1 MRTDAP
7 SNVTENYLKR
17 GKKPRVYVYIPD
29 LDLFMGT
36 VGATIDGEVYG
47 NRLSGA
53 GTITWDAPMAGGIA
67 TVSNVTIDNL
77 ELDRDIELASEAE
90 QEPLPQNGQIGAGRI
105 IKESPTTGGTYADS
119 RGSATGEFST
129 SSIIIGRA
137 YRLYGGADRY
147 SVARGLLQ
155 HALPAGLTSC
165 EEAYISLDGID
176 KDTLN
181 GVELY
186 VVERTW
192 QAWATADLFDGFDGH
207 ESGMTQYTG
216 TILNERW
223 HSDEFIAGGENK
235 IRLNE
240 HGRKYI
246 EEQAA
251 AGQAAYFT
259 ILSKAD
265 YDGDAGSYDNDQVRF
280 EATTATLNLKYNT
293 LELTNREAQI
303 YYGYDPLPS
312 ALGDIFLRWTGVIHS
327 YEISDK
333 TLSLELRQAKNKHNR
348 YIPDKQISKADYPEC
363 PDVNVGK
370 TYPLVIGEFAATTLH
385 KTGVGNFTAYGPITS
400 LINYSYPDCY
410 KAYVVKD
417 AVEEKLALL
426 SEKRVVNHSQPFFVW
441 NGAISAF
448 ELFHILTTIIVPLG
462 ISEQTLTPRTETS
475 GFPHSL
481 SELQFKALSTIIPSK
496 HVVNGL
502 GITDPEGAYDEDSD
516 TYCSISQDNAS
527 LDFYFTRPEGISG
540 TGAIAFLVYA
550 KFIGGADP
558 TDFHFLLVKDQ
569 RTSVSDPNDW
579 VQIADT
585 ATWTGDGLYLF
596 GFYII
601 DANSKD
607 RQQIPLDQY
616 RMTLYRDTDDT
627 GEVQVYDVC
636 AVLAYNAE
644 DITELFTY
652 GQGLPYGSW
661 VDASGR
667 SNAYDQS
674 DVVENPPMIVEALSR
689 EYMELTSSEI
699 DTSAIDTASGE
710 LASWKMAYDLLEMT
724 PSMTHFGE
732 IGEQSKSLVTFD
744 EQNRLTIITHDAD
757 RAFPGAGTNTPW
769 KPGELDIF
777 DEAAGLTNGAFTRHP
792 IEPGSFT
799 VEPYGEPRNNFK
811 LRYKYNYA
819 TNQYEGLLYINHGG
833 GVAAN
838 VDSNIDVNNLEDG
851 MTLTGTGGLKDLT
864 SSCYNR
870 ILTVKTKII
879 ECPYI
884 RDEATATKEL
894 QHEVI
899 MHATD
904 RHIAKFR
911 TYDNA
916 ILHELWDYINIRH
929 RRLLTF
935 MDQARM
941 EQQKWRVLRIQH
953 AQMAA
958 KIGITAIEE

>member
-1 MRTDAP
+1 MRMDAP
-7 SNVTENYLKR
+7 ANVTDNYLKR
-17 GKKPRVYVYIPD
+17 GKKPRIYVYIPS

-36 VGATIDGEVYG
+36 VGATIDGEAFG

-53 GTITWDAPMAGGIA
+53 GTITWDAPMFGGMA

-77 ELDRDIELASEAE
+77 ELDRDIELAIGAE
-90 QEPLPQNGQIGAGRI
+90 QEPMPQNGQIGAARI
-105 IKESPTTGGTYADS
+105 TKESGTGGSYADA
-119 RGSATGEFST
+119 RGSATGQFLT
-129 SSIIIGRA
+129 SSIIIGRSWRFFA
-137 YRLYGGADRY
+137 GADRW
-147 SVARGLLQ
+147 SVTRGLLQ
-155 HALPAGLTSC
+155 HALPVTLTSC
-165 EEAYISLDGID
+165 NEAYITLDGID
-176 KDTLN
+176 KDTEN

-192 QAWATADLFDGFDGH
+192 EAWATADLFDGFDGH
-207 ESGMTQYTG
+207 KSGMTAYTG

-223 HSDEFIAGGENK
+223 HSDEFVAGGENK

-240 HGRKYI
+240 HGRNYI
-246 EEQAA
+246 ETQAA
-251 AGQAAYFT
+251 AGKAVYFT

-265 YDGDAGSYDNDQVRF
+265 YDGTAGSNQNDQLRF
-280 EATTATLNLKYNT
+280 EATTATLNLRYNT

-303 YYGYDPLPS
+303 YYGYDPLPT
-312 ALGDIFLRWTGVIHS
+312 ALSDIFLRWTGVIHS
-327 YEISDK
+327 YELSDK
-333 TLSLELRQAKNKHNR
+333 MLSLELRQAKNKHNR

-363 PDVNVGK
+363 PDANVGK
-370 TYPLVIGEFAATTLH
+370 TYPLVIGEFAATSLH

-400 LINYSYPDCY
+400 LINYSYPDCC
-410 KAYVVKD
+410 KVYVVKD
-417 AVEEKLALL
+417 AVEEKQVLL

-441 NGAISAF
+441 NGAINAF
-448 ELFHILTTIIVPLG
+448 EIFHILTTVIVPLG
-462 ISEQTLTPRTETS
+462 ISEQTLTPRTETT

-481 SELQFKALSTIIPSK
+481 SEQQFKALSTIIPSK

-502 GITDPEGAYDEDSD
+502 GITDPEKAYDEDSD

-527 LDFYFTRPEGISG
+527 IDFYFTRPEGISG

-569 RTSVSDPNDW
+569 RESIDDPNDW
-579 VQIADT
+579 VQIADE
-585 ATWTGDGLYLF
+585 ATWTGDGLYLY
-596 GFYII
+596 GRYII
-601 DANSKD
+601 DNVSKD

-644 DITELFTY
+644 DITELYTY
-652 GQGLPYGSW
+652 GKGLPYGSW
-661 VDASGR
+661 VDAAGR
-667 SNAYDQS
+667 SNSYTQGS

-699 DTSAIDTASGE
+699 DTAAVDTASGE
-710 LASWKMAYDLLEMT
+710 LAAWKMAYDLLEMT

-732 IGEQSKSLVTFD
+732 VGEQSKSLVTFD
-744 EQNRLTIITHDAD
+744 ESNRLTIITHDAD
-757 RAFPGAGTNTPW
+757 RAFPNAGTNTPW

-799 VEPYGEPRNNFK
+799 VEPFSEPRNNFK
-811 LRYKYNYA
+811 LRYHYNYA
-819 TNQYEGLLYINHGG
+819 SNQYEGLLYINHGG
-833 GVAAN
+833 GVLAN
-838 VDSNIDVNNLEDG
+838 VDTNIDEDYLENG
-851 MTLTGTGGLKDLT
+851 MTLAGVGGLKDMT
-864 SSCYNR
+864 SNCYNR
-870 ILTVKTKII
+870 ILTVNTRII
-879 ECPYI
+879 ECPLI
-884 RDEATATKEL
+884 REEETATKVM
-894 QHEVI
+894 QYYVT
-899 MHATD
+899 MHTAD

-916 ILHELWDYINIRH
+916 LLLELWDYINIRH

-953 AQMAA
+953 TQQAA